1 MREDVKELEVRVR
14 VVLILVGSCGA
25 ETEKE
30 RERERERER
39 DGDVGEW
46 VSGREEEEEEGDHLL
61 QHSKHALA
69 ARSSP
74 KPIEP
79 SAEIRSL
86 EGTAV
91 LCLPF
96 FPAPTTKETLR
107 RSVTQRSW

>member
-1 MREDVKELEVRVR
+1 M
-14 VVLILVGSCGA
+14 G
-25 ETEKE
+25 E
-30 RERERERER
+30 RRRRR
-39 DGDVGEW
+39 RRG
-46 VSGREEEEEEGDHLL
+46 GDHLP

-79 SAEIRSL
+79 SAEMRSFGRDC
-86 EGTAV
+86 EYF
-91 LCLPF
+91 CLPF